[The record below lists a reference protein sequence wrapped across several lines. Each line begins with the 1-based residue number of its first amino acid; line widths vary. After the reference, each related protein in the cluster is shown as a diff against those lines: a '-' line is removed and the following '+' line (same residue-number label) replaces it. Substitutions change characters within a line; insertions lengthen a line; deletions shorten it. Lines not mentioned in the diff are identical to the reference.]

1 MEYAMLIFWI
11 VLLVVLII
19 IEAVTAQLV
28 TIWFAAGAAAA
39 LVAELC
45 GLEQWLQW
53 VIFIAVSAVAL
64 VATRPLV
71 KKITN
76 KTVQPTNA
84 DRCIG
89 QTAVVTEDIVNID
102 ARGQVNVNGITWT
115 ARSSDGSVIKKDEYV
130 IVEKIE
136 GVKLIVRAENK

>member
-1 MEYAMLIFWI
+1 MEYAMMIFWI

-19 IEAVTAQLV
+19 VEAVTAQLV

-45 GLEQWLQW
+45 GLQQWLQW

-71 KKITN
+71 QKITK

-89 QTAVVTEDIVNID
+89 ETAVVTEEIDNIKGK
-102 ARGQVNVNGITWT
+102 GQVHVNGVTWT
-115 ARSSDGSVIKKDEYV
+115 ARSSDGTVFKKDERV
-130 IVEKIE
+130 TVEKIE
-136 GVKLIVRAENK
+136 GVKLIVKAQN